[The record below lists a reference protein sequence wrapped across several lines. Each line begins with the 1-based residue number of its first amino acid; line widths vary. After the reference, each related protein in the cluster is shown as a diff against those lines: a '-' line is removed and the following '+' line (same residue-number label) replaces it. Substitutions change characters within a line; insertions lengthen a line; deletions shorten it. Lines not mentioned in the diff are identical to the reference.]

1 MAYKMDDMKKNLEDF
16 EREVTCAVC
25 LEHYTEPKVLS
36 CLHYYCKTC
45 IVKLALKKNP
55 FPCPDCRKK
64 VKLEV
69 GKEDELPTAHFINRL
84 KELHAKQEKV
94 LSRDVVCEVCTKIQ
108 VQAEAYCKQ
117 CGKFICKRC
126 VESHSVMS
134 AFFEGHE
141 IVSMAEFKDLNE
153 EDIVSKSTPGKK
165 CRVHKKNLK
174 FYCYGCKCLIC
185 RDCIVIDHKDH
196 KIEFN
201 NVAANENRELLS
213 ESVKPLAKIGNDL
226 SRAMIEITK
235 TSAEIEAQG
244 HDVAK
249 RIESSFEELHAILE
263 RRKNLL
269 LEEVRD
275 KVKQKTKN
283 LKEQNESLSVE
294 SANVRSV
301 IDYTQQCVQYCSDS
315 DIMKMHDDIA
325 AKIKQEIDDHNTPE
339 RKMFP
344 LEEVDID
351 VEVKCV
357 DPLQELCRSNV
368 HLTQIPVVIKF
379 KKEDISG
386 IVNETSEV
394 HVSLALANGG
404 QLKGDPDVS
413 SELRKQS
420 VMVRKNIVTKKAK
433 HGEYNI
439 AFTPR
444 SSGEHNLSVT
454 VNNNG
459 VQFSR
464 TVTVLCRD
472 RPSFPRPNRT
482 EYYYAVN
489 YLPPPANY
497 PPLHSPPSDEDT

>member
-1 MAYKMDDMKKNLEDF
+1 MAYKMDDMKKTLEDF

-55 FPCPDCRKK
+55 FPCPDCRKE

-69 GKEDELPTAHFINRL
+69 GTEDELPTAHFINRL

-94 LSRDVVCEVCTKIQ
+94 LSRDVVCEVCTKIK

-165 CRVHKKNLK
+165 CHVHKKNLK
-174 FYCYGCKCLIC
+174 LYCYGCKCLIC

-213 ESVKPLAKIGNDL
+213 ENVKSLAKIKNDL
-226 SRAMIEITK
+226 SCTMIEIIK

-249 RIESSFEELHAILE
+249 SIEISFEELHAILE

-275 KVKQKTKN
+275 KVKQKTNN
-283 LKEQNESLSVE
+283 LKDQHKSLSTASV
-294 SANVRSV
+294 NVRSV

-325 AKIKQEIDDHNTPE
+325 ARIKQEIDDHNTPE
-339 RKMFP
+339 RKINP
-344 LEEVDID
+344 VEEVDID
-351 VEVKCV
+351 VEVKCA
-357 DPLQELCRSNV
+357 DPLQELCRTNV
-368 HLTQIPVVIKF
+368 RLTQIPVVIKF
-379 KKEDISG
+379 QKEDISG
-386 IVNETSEV
+386 IVDETSEV

-413 SELRKQS
+413 SGLRPHS
-420 VMVRKNIVTKKAK
+420 MMVVYEIQNTVTPKAK

-439 AFTPR
+439 AFTPS
-444 SSGEHNLSVT
+444 SSGEHHLSVT
-454 VNNNG
+454 VKNNG

-464 TVTVLCRD
+464 TVTASVNDRSFYREQRYRRPRRPRRPPESRD
-472 RPSFPRPNRT
+472 T
-482 EYYYAVN
+482 
-489 YLPPPANY
+489 LQ
-497 PPLHSPPSDEDT
+497 